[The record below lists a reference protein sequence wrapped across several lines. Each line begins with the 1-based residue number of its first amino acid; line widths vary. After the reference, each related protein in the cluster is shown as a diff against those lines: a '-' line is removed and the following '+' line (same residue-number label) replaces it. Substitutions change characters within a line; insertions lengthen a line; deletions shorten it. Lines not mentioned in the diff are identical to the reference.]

1 MNQKHRWTKGRIL
14 NGVIALL
21 LMAMIF
27 MFSANTGDESSELS
41 RKVTEHLMRWI
52 FPEYSAMGG
61 GAQAGAFALM
71 HFLVRKLAHFSEY
84 ALLGA
89 ALRQF
94 LWTFPLKFPGLPAW
108 LAATVYAVLDEWH
121 QTFVS
126 GRAGQFRDICI
137 DSAGALFG
145 VLVAAGITAVVMSRV
160 RQKQTINRIRY
171 WQNTI

>member
-84 ALLGA
+84 AML
-89 ALRQF
+89 
-94 LWTFPLKFPGLPAW
+94 
-108 LAATVYAVLDEWH
+108 
-121 QTFVS
+121 
-126 GRAGQFRDICI
+126 
-137 DSAGALFG
+137 G
-145 VLVAAGITAVVMSRV
+145 VLGSVKT
-160 RQKQTINRIRY
+160 
-171 WQNTI
+171 